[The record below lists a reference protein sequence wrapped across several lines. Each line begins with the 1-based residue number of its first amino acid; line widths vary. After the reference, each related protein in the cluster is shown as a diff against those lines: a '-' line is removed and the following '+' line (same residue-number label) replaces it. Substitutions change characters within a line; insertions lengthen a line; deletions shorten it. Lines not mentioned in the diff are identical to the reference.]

1 MSIGE
6 RIRERREALGLK
18 QPELAELVGVHTV
31 TISKWENNRSEPG
44 QRSLEKLATALHT
57 SRAYLL
63 GDTNDPT
70 PPTSDISIPV
80 TLTSRSTAGRLTII
94 AGPEEVPRIMGEK
107 NLTWVPVIS
116 PTVKVSAGEGNACE
130 DIEWE
135 EVDRFA
141 LFDGRIS
148 AMYSEGQVF
157 SLYAEGDSME
167 PQIHDGDLVVFVK
180 TSDWVSGNV
189 VVAYLDG
196 RLLVKGVVKGPKG
209 ETLLKSINKTYEDIV
224 IGPASLFRV
233 IGSVI
238 KVTRQWDPKPVV

>member
-1 MSIGE
+1 MFGKRLKEAREKAGLTQDQLGEIIGKAGNTIYRWE
-6 RIRERREALGLK
+6 KRA
-18 QPELAELVGVHTV
+18 V
-31 TISKWENNRSEPG
+31 TPRDV
-44 QRSLEKLATALHT
+44 LKLAPLLAKTLGVEE
-57 SRAYLL
+57 AYLL
-63 GDTNDPT
+63 VT

-180 TSDWVSGNV
+180 TSDWVSGNI

-238 KVTRQWDPKPVV
+238 KVTRQWDPKPVL